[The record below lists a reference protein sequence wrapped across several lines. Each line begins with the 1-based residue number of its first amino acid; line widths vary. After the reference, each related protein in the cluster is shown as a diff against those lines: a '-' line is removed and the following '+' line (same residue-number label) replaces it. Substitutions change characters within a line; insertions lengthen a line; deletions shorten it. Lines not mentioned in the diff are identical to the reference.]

1 MSQTKPHE
9 LAHRVERRPGSETGN
24 GVASTG
30 DMAFAA
36 LADDQA
42 APSNRL
48 ATLRTVI
55 SNHRVLLAKVR
66 RRNDTLRNDNAR
78 MERELGGRT
87 QEEADNDG
95 SGRSQDRAISATDT
109 QQKLRWINDYLHGTL
124 AQTLW
129 APYVHAARLEEQVAA
144 GDREEARRV
153 LELTHAAYDQLRSLM
168 ARFHDKTD
176 D

>member
-9 LAHRVERRPGSETGN
+9 LADGM
-24 GVASTG
+24 ASSSG
-30 DMAFAA
+30 MAFAA
-36 LADDQA
+36 LADDPT
-42 APSNRL
+42 APPNRL

-66 RRNDTLRNDNAR
+66 RRNDALRNDNAR
-78 MERELGGRT
+78 MEQELAGRT
-87 QEEADNDG
+87 HEETDDDG
-95 SGRSQDRAISATDT
+95 SGRGQDMAIPVTGT
-109 QQKLRWINDYLHGTL
+109 QQKLRWIRDYLHGTL

-129 APYVHAARLEEQVAA
+129 ALDVHAARLEEQVAA
-144 GDREEARRV
+144 GDRQEARRV